1 MDVARARVADVP
13 VLAQALA
20 AAFDDDPLMAWL
32 LPDHR
37 LPRLRRLFGLYLR
50 TYLPHDCV
58 YTDEAG
64 SGAALWAP
72 PGKWKTRLPQL
83 AVQAPAWLRVLGRRV
98 PAGLRL
104 LTLMERH
111 HPREPHYYLAAIGV
125 RPDGQ
130 GRGVGAALLA
140 PVLDRCDGEG
150 LPAYLESSKP
160 ENIPFYARHG
170 FEVTGEVAVPGGP
183 PIWPMWRNP

>member
-1 MDVARARVADVP
+1 M
-13 VLAQALA
+13 A

-32 LPDHR
+32 LPDNR
-37 LPRLRRLFGLYLR
+37 LSRLQRLFALLLSTG
-50 TYLPHDCV
+50 LPHDHV
-58 YTDEAG
+58 YTDEAR

-83 AVQAPAWLRVLGRRV
+83 AAQTPAWLRVLGRRV

-111 HPREPHYYLAAIGV
+111 HPRELHYYLAAIGV
-125 RPDGQ
+125 RPDRQGQ
-130 GRGVGAALLA
+130 GVGAALLA
-140 PVLDRCDGEG
+140 PVLECCDAEG

-160 ENIPFYARHG
+160 ENIPFYVRHG

-183 PIWPMWRNP
+183 PLWPMWRHPLRP